1 MGPPLRITADR
12 EVQIK
17 GFADK
22 LGLNSNKLSRKER
35 LTLYLT
41 QMYIHDV
48 LNSGK
53 ERISTLS
60 QPSLDDYVTEIKRD
74 NPSVPGRE
82 LDKQVQEAER

>member
-1 MGPPLRITADR
+1 MGPLLRITVDR

-17 GFADK
+17 GFAEK

-74 NPSVPGRE
+74 NPSIPGRE
-82 LDKQVQEAER
+82 VDKQVQEAER